1 MRIINAAAMAAIALS
16 LGGCVSSSGQEPAW
30 FAERVAEESDSYPD
44 LREVPRTT
52 IANTDQAHWA
62 AVESDLMAAAAE
74 LRSNPRAQYTQ
85 PEDPAAFA
93 DQARRDLDAARRS
106 HEPAGQAQEPSQAQ
120 PAPPPGQ

>member
-1 MRIINAAAMAAIALS
+1 MRIIAASAFVAAMALS

-62 AVESDLMAAAAE
+62 QVESDLMAAAAE
-74 LRSNPRAQYTQ
+74 LRSNPRAQYTP

-93 DQARRDLDAARRS
+93 EQARRDLDATRRA
-106 HEPAGQAQEPSQAQ
+106 HEPAGQEPDPPQ
-120 PAPPPGQ
+120 PAPATGQ